1 MNFAP
6 SATCRISVAL
16 RRARAAARVAEIAPG
31 PRNPRFGS
39 GAAAIKFEGFF
50 EMSERGRKLFDQY
63 ILSLL
68 ADAEILNSKL
78 EAGVEALKAAAE
90 AADIRVSEIEEEV
103 GDLSGALANRLD
115 LLAVSDLRNARLE
128 SRVSDLKTAA
138 DESDSRISKVE
149 DEVEKLHD
157 ALEKR

>member
-1 MNFAP
+1 
-6 SATCRISVAL
+6 
-16 RRARAAARVAEIAPG
+16 
-31 PRNPRFGS
+31 
-39 GAAAIKFEGFF
+39 
-50 EMSERGRKLFDQY
+50 MSERGRKLFDQY

-138 DESDSRISKVE
+138 DKSNSRISKVE